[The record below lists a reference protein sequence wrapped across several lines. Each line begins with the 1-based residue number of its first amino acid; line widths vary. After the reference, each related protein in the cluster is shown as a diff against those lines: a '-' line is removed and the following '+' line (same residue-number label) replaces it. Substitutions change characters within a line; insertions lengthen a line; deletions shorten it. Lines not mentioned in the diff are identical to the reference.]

1 MIEIKPNI
9 FNNFLCPECKSS
21 KVEVKE
27 IVFPGIHVLADCKCQ
42 ICNTLFF
49 SDFPIGHALFYP
61 VTFNKSSY
69 TIYDNE
75 NIAWFAKPLLNS
87 YIYKLNDQIS
97 IQKKIYRQTKD
108 IILLNCIDYLYGH
121 VLLKL
126 FNAQEYLEKFNK
138 LGLVIIIPKQFDWL
152 IPEGVSE
159 VWTVDIK
166 LKDAQNWFVV
176 INDFIQNELKRF
188 SKVYLSL
195 AFSHPEFGK
204 IDIEKFT
211 GIKPFNI
218 HNFTKQNPTFT
229 FIYREDRLWTSG
241 KLSSMIS
248 EINSQMYLFSLLKNI
263 LILFQKRKIIKTFRL
278 LKNIFPNAV
287 FNIVGIDTKGKYPAF
302 INDMRKNKIN
312 ISIEKLW
319 CKIYSESHI
328 VIGIHGSN
336 MILPS
341 VLSAGF
347 IELLPMSRED
357 NFLQDIAKSFNNRV
371 DVFLGRFTQEYVR
384 PIELASKI
392 ASVINKFPEAFIRYD
407 NSFLGHKVYYE
418 THKWKIDGN

>member
-9 FNNFLCPECKSS
+9 FNNFICPECKSS
-21 KVEVKE
+21 KVKINE
-27 IVFPGIHVLADCKCQ
+27 IIFPGIHVLADCKCL
-42 ICNTLFF
+42 ICNTQFL

-61 VTFNKSSY
+61 VTLNKNSLK
-69 TIYDNE
+69 IYGNE
-75 NIAWFAKPLLNS
+75 NITWFSKSLLNS
-87 YIYKLNDQIS
+87 YINKLNVPIS
-97 IQKKIYRQTKD
+97 IHKKNYRQTKD

-126 FNAQEYLEKFNK
+126 FNAQEYLEKFNN
-138 LGLVIIIPKQFDWL
+138 LSLVIIIPKQFDWL
-152 IPEGVSE
+152 VPKGVSE

-195 AFSHPEFGK
+195 AFSHPEFDK

-218 HNFTKQNPTFT
+218 QNFTKRNPTFT
-229 FIYREDRLWTSG
+229 FIYREDRLWASG
-241 KLSSMIS
+241 KFTSFMV
-248 EINSQMYLFSLLKNI
+248 EIINQMHFFSLLKII
-263 LILFQKRKIIKTFRL
+263 LTFNQKRKIIKTFQL
-278 LKNIFPNAV
+278 LKNIFPFAI
-287 FNIVGIDTKGKYPAF
+287 FNIVGIGTKGKYPAF
-302 INDMRKNKIN
+302 INDMRKDN
-312 ISIEKLW
+312 IDISTEKLW
-319 CKIYSESHI
+319 CKIYSESHL

-336 MILPS
+336 MLLPS
-341 VLSAGF
+341 ALAAGF

-371 DVFLGRFTQEYVR
+371 DVFLGRFTQEYIK
-384 PIELASKI
+384 PIDLASKI
-392 ASVINKFPEAFIRYD
+392 ASVINKFPEALIRFD
-407 NSFLGHKVYYE
+407 NSFLEHKIYYE